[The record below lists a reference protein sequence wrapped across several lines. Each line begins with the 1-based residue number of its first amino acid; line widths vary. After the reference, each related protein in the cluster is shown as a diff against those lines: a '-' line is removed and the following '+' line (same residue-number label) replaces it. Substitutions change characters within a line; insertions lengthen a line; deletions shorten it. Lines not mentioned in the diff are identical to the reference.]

1 MIIAKVFVH
10 SSAPDCRRKLLF
22 ECTRTTKITW
32 SGTALSLRLAWLSS
46 TSCNI
51 GRQDKPLFWIPQ
63 SCSFYLHRTSQNPRS
78 TDFSFFVPRLHDCFS
93 RFCACVIVKGEANNI
108 YALGQQIIMFFIH
121 NNWIFTLQNLFF
133 FVKLH
138 IFNNRTKFTKANIPF
153 YPILSCLGHCVVP
166 L

>member
-1 MIIAKVFVH
+1 MKDDHSQSFVH

-51 GRQDKPLFWIPQ
+51 GRQDKPLFWIPL

-78 TDFSFFVPRLHDCFS
+78 TDFSFFVPRLHDCLC
-93 RFCACVIVKGEANNI
+93 RFCACVIVKGEMNNTWT
-108 YALGQQIIMFFIH
+108 LSQQIIMFLSVTIEFLLYKT
-121 NNWIFTLQNLFF
+121 WFFCETSYFQKQN
-133 FVKLH
+133 K
-138 IFNNRTKFTKANIPF
+138 IYK
-153 YPILSCLGHCVVP
+153 S
-166 L
+166 